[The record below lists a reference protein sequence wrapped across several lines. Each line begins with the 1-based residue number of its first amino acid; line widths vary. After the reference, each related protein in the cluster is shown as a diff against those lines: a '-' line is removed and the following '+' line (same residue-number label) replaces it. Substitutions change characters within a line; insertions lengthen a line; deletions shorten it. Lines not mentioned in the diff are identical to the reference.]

1 MSKKV
6 FKKVR
11 KVVAKFDL
19 GHQLAKRMGLPD
31 PSGDLLYGSDRALS
45 PTEMAQKQQR
55 DMMDQQMD
63 IQNQEMQMQM
73 DAANQQALQ
82 NANLQASMAERER
95 LAQQAADAGRVE
107 NDKVTVELATSS
119 GADTRKRFRGQIGG
133 TGKSTTSIRV

>member
-1 MSKKV
+1 MSKKA
-6 FKKVR
+6 FKSVR

-55 DMMDQQMD
+55 DMLDQQMNM
-63 IQNQEMQMQM
+63 QNQEMQMQL

-82 NANLQASMAERER
+82 NATLQANMAERER
-95 LAQQAADAGRVE
+95 LAQQAADAGRVASE
-107 NDKVTVELATSS
+107 KVTVELATAS
-119 GADTRKRFRGQIGG
+119 GSDTRKRFRGQIGG